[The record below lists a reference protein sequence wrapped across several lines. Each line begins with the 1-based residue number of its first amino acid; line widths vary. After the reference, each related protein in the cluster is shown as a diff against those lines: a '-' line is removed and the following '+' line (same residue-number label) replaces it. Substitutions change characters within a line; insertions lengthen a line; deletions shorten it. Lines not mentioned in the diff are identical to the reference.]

1 MDWPQS
7 LCSRSGLGLEMALGA
22 LERIPFRVCPEAVL
36 GAVEGYWME
45 GMPCKGGSCWL
56 WTPLLELRVAHTL
69 PRDLDPDSPE
79 LSAGLA
85 RAEVLG
91 GLLVWSP
98 HLSEEQMGLHVSPG
112 ACRPLSLAVLSGVLV
127 L

>member
-1 MDWPQS
+1 M
-7 LCSRSGLGLEMALGA
+7 
-22 LERIPFRVCPEAVL
+22 
-36 GAVEGYWME
+36 
-45 GMPCKGGSCWL
+45 
-56 WTPLLELRVAHTL
+56 LELRVAHTL

-85 RAEVLG
+85 RAEVLR
-91 GLLVWSP
+91 GLPVWSP

-127 L
+127 LG